1 VTRDEIRAR
10 VLQCLG
16 EVAPEA
22 DPALLRP
29 DTPIRDQLDIDSM
42 DFLNFVIGLDR
53 SLGVAVP
60 ESEYPR
66 IATLDGC
73 VAYLAEQLEPS
84 GRVNSKEPDA
94 PDAGRG

>member
-1 VTRDEIRAR
+1 VTRDEILAGVIR
-10 VLQCLG
+10 CLG

-22 DPALLRP
+22 DLALLRP

-60 ESEYPR
+60 EGDYPR

-73 VAYLAEQLEPS
+73 VGYLAEQLGPLD
-84 GRVNSKEPDA
+84 RFNSKETDA
-94 PDAGRG
+94 PGAGRD